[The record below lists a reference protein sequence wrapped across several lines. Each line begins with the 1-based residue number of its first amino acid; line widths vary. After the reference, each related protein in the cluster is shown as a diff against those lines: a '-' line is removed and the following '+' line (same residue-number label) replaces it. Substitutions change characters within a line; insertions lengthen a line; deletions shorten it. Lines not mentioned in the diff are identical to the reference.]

1 MIGQPG
7 AFVIHGNFKGT
18 SPPPNV
24 RLYLGI
30 MLVNNFWGKWHK
42 GGGGVP
48 LHSYGLMEILGL
60 QLPKNQVQLII
71 PSIPQFRKIPELH
84 P

>member
-1 MIGQPG
+1 MVGQPG
-7 AFVIHGNFKGT
+7 AFCIHGNLRV
-18 SPPPNV
+18 PPPDV

-42 GGGGVP
+42 GGGVP
-48 LHSYGLMEILGL
+48 LHSHGPMEILGL